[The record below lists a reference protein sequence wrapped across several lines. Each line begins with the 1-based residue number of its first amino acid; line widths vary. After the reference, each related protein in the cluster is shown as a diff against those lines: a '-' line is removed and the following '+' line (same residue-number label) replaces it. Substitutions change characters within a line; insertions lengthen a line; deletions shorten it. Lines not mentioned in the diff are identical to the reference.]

1 MKILIDEISYKNFKG
16 FKDFTLTLNGQNGAV
31 SGRNGAGKTSL
42 ADGLQWLLFGKN
54 AQGMKLNPKPLDSN
68 NNEKLGLNPT
78 VEAQLIINGKVVT
91 LARIQEEKWSTKR
104 GELEATRSSDTT
116 KYFIDGVPA
125 KEKEWKEFLEN
136 LGGEALLQMLSNS
149 SFFMMMDWKKRREVL
164 MSLTGLTDE
173 EIIQADPELK
183 ELSTILDGHTI
194 DEMKKILAAKKKEI
208 KLEIEGIPARI
219 QENSDT
225 LEKILSNAGN
235 KEELELGVTLLN
247 QSINEL
253 QEKVAIAKNGDGT
266 LDAKQEIAN
275 LKLKLSEEERK
286 FSSGLLLATQGLQE
300 DANQLASKLRVLQ
313 NEENDLTYKKSSL
326 ERSLADR
333 LNYRK
338 QMIAEYKQISS
349 LTFDDHATICPTCG
363 QDLPENQVAQLIE
376 KFNVDKSN
384 KLESNKKSVEN
395 HKATQ
400 DAINED
406 KQALNDL
413 NVALL
418 EKQDE
423 MKTVELRLSAI
434 NQSLAEEKSNQGKF
448 EETKAYRKIMDAL
461 VLANDKYEKAGQ
473 DNSQAV
479 NELQTELKAK
489 QEQLAINQSKFQEL
503 KLADDI
509 QKRINSLAKK
519 DGELKTANQNVER
532 QLWLIDEFTRKKI
545 SKIEQSIND
554 KFQQVKWKLF
564 DVQKNGAIA
573 EMCEATFNGVE
584 YSAGLNNGSRINCD
598 LDIVNTLSNHFD
610 IFVPVFVDNAES
622 VNELLPIESQM
633 IELQVT
639 EDEKLEVEK

>member
-78 VEAQLIINGKVVT
+78 VAAQLIINGKVVT

-104 GELEATRSSDTT
+104 GELEATRASDTT
-116 KYFIDGVPA
+116 KYFVDGVPV
-125 KEKEWKEFLEN
+125 KEKEWKEFLDK

-183 ELSTILDGHTI
+183 ELSAILDGHTI

-300 DANQLASKLRVLQ
+300 DANQLASKLRILQ

-349 LTFDDHATICPTCG
+349 LTFDDHATTCPTCG
-363 QDLPENQVAQLIE
+363 QSLPENQIAQLIE

-418 EKQDE
+418 AKQDE
-423 MKTVELRLSAI
+423 MKTTELRLSAI

-448 EETKAYRKIMDAL
+448 EETKAYRKIMDSL
-461 VLANDKYEKAGQ
+461 VLANDKYEKAGR
-473 DNSQAV
+473 DSSQLV
-479 NELQTELKAK
+479 TELQTELNAK
-489 QEQLAINQSKFQEL
+489 RDQLALNQSKLQEL
-503 KLADDI
+503 KLANDI
-509 QKRINSLAKK
+509 QSRINELAKR
-519 DGELKTANQNVER
+519 DESLKEENQKVER
-532 QLWLIDEFTRKKI
+532 SLWLIDEFTRKKI

-598 LDIVNTLSNHFD
+598 LDIVNTLSEHFD